1 MTGLLL
7 WIGVTIDSY
16 ARMVMYFLVMYLYFM
31 VFFTMG
37 VAFSAHSSSSGS
49 ALMYALVA
57 FLILTTLTLP
67 VAELVAYGVAGPRP
81 QEPEELRAY
90 YEEME
95 RIFSSENV
103 TPEDMAKMEDIQ
115 KKMEV
120 LQEEYSQKIEEWSKK
135 YWKTIEYVQII
146 SPEYDF
152 DQVSEYVLNPE
163 KGSEDWFVYYD
174 RDFDEEEPPS
184 YSLSE
189 SLSFVKKELGMMVA
203 YLVLWTVIAYLGFVR
218 AEIR

>member
-1 MTGLLL
+1 M
-7 WIGVTIDSY
+7 
-16 ARMVMYFLVMYLYFM
+16 
-31 VFFTMG
+31 
-37 VAFSAHSSSSGS
+37 AFSAHSSSSGS

-115 KKMEV
+115 KRWRYCRRSTAK
-120 LQEEYSQKIEEWSKK
+120 
-135 YWKTIEYVQII
+135 
-146 SPEYDF
+146 
-152 DQVSEYVLNPE
+152 N
-163 KGSEDWFVYYD
+163 
-174 RDFDEEEPPS
+174 
-184 YSLSE
+184 
-189 SLSFVKKELGMMVA
+189 
-203 YLVLWTVIAYLGFVR
+203 
-218 AEIR
+218 